1 MKLSD
6 ARLRDALCGEYAV
19 GLLRSGARRRFARLL
34 ERDAD
39 LQRRVQQWQ
48 SMLPVERQRAALPQ
62 PQDAVWCGI
71 RRELDLPA
79 PWRERFAHVD
89 VWRAWAMAAT
99 LALAVLVGIGALYRG
114 ALPPDE
120 GRLAMATAQNG
131 NFLAWV
137 RVDSARG
144 TLRVDLKD
152 ALPVQA
158 GKSYEFWYIA
168 AAGAAPVSLGVQ
180 ATLGSELVVRDE
192 RRALLRRAGTIAV
205 SLEPSG
211 GSPSGLPTGPVLL
224 TARLVA
230 G

>member
-6 ARLRDALCGEYAV
+6 AELRDALCGEFAV
-19 GLLRSGARRRFARLL
+19 GLLRGGARRRFALLL
-34 ERDAD
+34 ERDPD
-39 LQRRVQQWQ
+39 LQRRVQHWQ
-48 SMLPVERQRAALPQ
+48 RILPVERQRAALPQ

-71 RRELDLPA
+71 RRQLGLPA
-79 PWRERFAHVD
+79 PWRERFGRID
-89 VWRAWAMAAT
+89 LWRTWAAAAT
-99 LALAVLVGIGALYRG
+99 LALAVAVGVGVSYRG
-114 ALPPDE
+114 ALPPDD

-137 RVDSARG
+137 RVDSAHG

-158 GKSYEFWYIA
+158 GRSYEFWYIA
-168 AAGAAPVSLGVQ
+168 EGAAPVSLGVQ
-180 ATLGSELVVRDE
+180 ETLGSELAVRAE

-224 TARLVA
+224 SAKLVA